1 MIQIDQ
7 QNSFIPYGHG
17 IYLDIYDKMT
27 NTDYDPLIAFTSQL
41 SKKTLYC
48 ISTFTDYNNK
58 DRYVLL
64 YVYTIGSGTPS
75 PEIGVIKM
83 GTTDYPYGFYDTKIY
98 QNTSATNLDPD
109 GLPLLWTGL
118 MNLRTDYGY
127 TGSTPNPAVEYTEY
141 SANDTDIE
149 NVYITFNQ

>member
-7 QNSFIPYGHG
+7 QNSAVPYGHNL
-17 IYLDIYDKMT
+17 YLDMYNEMT

-48 ISTFTDYNNK
+48 NSLFTDYTKK

-64 YVYTIGSGTPS
+64 VIYTIGFGAPAPT
-75 PEIGVIKM
+75 IGIIKM
-83 GTTDYPYGFYDTKIY
+83 GTTDYPYGFYDTKVY
-98 QNTSATNLDPD
+98 QNTSDTNLDPD

-127 TGSTPNPAVEYTEY
+127 VGSTPNPAVEYTEY

>member
-7 QNSFIPYGHG
+7 QNSFLPQEHLIS
-17 IYLDIYDKMT
+17 LDIYNEMT
-27 NTDYDPLIAFTSQL
+27 NTDYDPLFAFTSQL

-48 ISTFTDYNNK
+48 NSLTTNYDNK
-58 DRYVLL
+58 ERHVKL
-64 YVYTIGSGTPS
+64 YIYTIGVGAPS
-75 PEIGVIKM
+75 PVIGVIKM
-83 GTTDYPYGFYDTKIY
+83 GTTDYPYGFYDTTVY
-98 QNTSATNLDPD
+98 QNTSDTNLDPD
-109 GLPLLWTGL
+109 GLTVLWTGL
-118 MNLRTDYGY
+118 MNLRTAHDY

>member
-1 MIQIDQ
+1 MSQ
-7 QNSFIPYGHG
+7 QNSFIPQGHL
-17 IYLDIYDKMT
+17 IYLDIYDQMT
-27 NTDYDPLIAFTSQL
+27 NTDYGPLIAFTSQL

-48 ISTFTDYNNK
+48 NPLFADYTKK
-58 DRYVLL
+58 DRYVILNIFT
-64 YVYTIGSGTPS
+64 VSGGTPT
-75 PEIGVIKM
+75 PANGIIKM

-98 QNTSATNLDPD
+98 QNTSDTNLDPD

-118 MNLRTDYGY
+118 MNLRTDYDY

>member
-7 QNSFIPYGHG
+7 QNSFIPQGHN
-17 IYLDIYDKMT
+17 IYLDIYDQMT
-27 NTDYDPLIAFTSQL
+27 NTDYDPLFAFTSQL

-48 ISTFTDYNNK
+48 NSTFTYYGFK
-58 DRYVLL
+58 ERSVWLS
-64 YVYTIGSGTPS
+64 VFTVSGGTS
-75 PEIGVIKM
+75 APENGIIKM
-83 GTTDYPYGFYDTKIY
+83 GTTDYPYGFYDTTVY
-98 QNTSATNLDPD
+98 QNTSDTNLDPD
-109 GLPLLWTGL
+109 GLTVLWTGL
-118 MNLRTDYGY
+118 MNLRTDYDY